1 MAVKCPSITR
11 CAALITAR
19 REQGQSHPTGAWS
32 GLGGRLLSL
41 VQKPR
46 KEKLDGAIAE
56 RALPQ
61 FPCGSNPVST
71 DVSRGCREATRA
83 LAGQ

>member
-1 MAVKCPSITR
+1 MAVKCPSITQ
-11 CAALITAR
+11 CAALVTAW
-19 REQGQSHPTGAWS
+19 REQGQSHPTGGRS

-41 VQKPR
+41 VQMPR
-46 KEKLDGAIAE
+46 KEKLDRAIAE
-56 RALPQ
+56 QALPQ

-71 DVSRGCREATRA
+71 DVSRGCREATCA